1 MRVSSWILVVLAL
14 IALVF
19 MAGAAVFTYVNVR
32 QFVAESPILL
42 PTLGR
47 LNLAAPP
54 PPAATVTAALP
65 SATSIPP
72 TVPLAFGSS
81 SPNAPTA
88 TNATAIPSPNAPA
101 TATTDPVLL
110 VPTRVTILVMGID
123 QRRGEK
129 GPFRTDTMLVLSI
142 DPIRK
147 TAAMLSVPRDIYMQI
162 PGYAVDRIN
171 TAEGTGELNDY
182 PGGGGALAVK
192 TVESLL
198 GVPIQHYFVLNFDV
212 FDAVI
217 DAIGP
222 IRVCPPTAIHDANYP
237 DGSYG
242 IITVDF
248 PAGCQ
253 DLDSTKLLE
262 YSRVRHNAGDDF
274 GRAARQQ
281 EVVRAVKE
289 KVLSLG
295 GISALLSK
303 AVPLWDT
310 LKTSVKTDMTFDQM
324 SQLAQI
330 GLTIPQTNVSSV
342 VLTDKGGYLLPS
354 TTPDGQQ
361 VLSPIYEKVHGL
373 VEQMFDAAPGK
384 PITDQSVQVAAQP
397 VAPPTAQQ
405 TAASTVVPATAP
417 PVQNPVTSTVVPPTA
432 LPASATTAAMSVSLT
447 PNAAAIQVSNG
458 AGVDGLA
465 KVYTDKLHALGFDVL
480 PPKNADLPGGYAQ
493 SVIRVYTGNYDM
505 ARQVAQAVGLSP
517 GVIIPASNGPKGV
530 DVELIVGK
538 DLAPTAT
545 PAH

>member
-1 MRVSSWILVVLAL
+1 MRLSSWILVALAVV
-14 IALVF
+14 ALAFV
-19 MAGAAVFTYVNVR
+19 AGAALFTYTSVR

-42 PTLGR
+42 PTLGS
-47 LNLAAPP
+47 LNLAASSEV
-54 PPAATVTAALP
+54 AATAITP
-65 SATSIPP
+65 SATSAEPTISPISGSALPNTTVAATSIPLSN
-72 TVPLAFGSS
+72 V
-81 SPNAPTA
+81 
-88 TNATAIPSPNAPA
+88 PA
-101 TATTDPVLL
+101 TATTDPILL
-110 VPTRVTILVMGID
+110 VPTRVTVLVMGID

-171 TAEGTGELNDY
+171 TAEGTGESVDY
-182 PGGGGALAVK
+182 PGGGGALAIK

-198 GVPIQHYFVLNFDV
+198 GVPIQHYFLLNFDV

-222 IRVCPPTAIHDANYP
+222 IRVCPPTAIHDTNYP

-253 DLDSTKLLE
+253 DLDATKLLE

-295 GISALLSK
+295 GISALLGK
-303 AVPLWDT
+303 AGPLWDT
-310 LKTSVKTDMTFDQM
+310 VKTSVKTDMTFDQM
-324 SQLAQI
+324 LQLGQI
-330 GLTIPQTNVSSV
+330 GLTIPQTSVSSV

-361 VLSPIYEKVHGL
+361 VLSPIYEKIHGL
-373 VEQMFDAAPGK
+373 VQQMFDAPPGQ
-384 PITDQSVQVAAQP
+384 PVTDQSIQVAAQP
-397 VAPPTAQQ
+397 TEQPTVQQ
-405 TAASTVVPATAP
+405 TSVPLTVPATAP
-417 PVQNPVTSTVVPPTA
+417 PVQNTATGTAVPTTAPTA
-432 LPASATTAAMSVSLT
+432 TISASLT
-447 PNAAAIQVSNG
+447 PSSAVIQVSNG

-465 KVYTDKLHALGFDVL
+465 KIYTDKLHALGFNVL
-480 PPKNADLPGGYAQ
+480 APKNADLPGGYAQ
-493 SVIRVYTGNYDM
+493 SVIRVYTGNYDL

-517 GVIIPASNGPKGV
+517 SVITPATNGPKSV
-530 DVELIVGK
+530 DVELIIGK
-538 DLAPTAT
+538 DLAPTST